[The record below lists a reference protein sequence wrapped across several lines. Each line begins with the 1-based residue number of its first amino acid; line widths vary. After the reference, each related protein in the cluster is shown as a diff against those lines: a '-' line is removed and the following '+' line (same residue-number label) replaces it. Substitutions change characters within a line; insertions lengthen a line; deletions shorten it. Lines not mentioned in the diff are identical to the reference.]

1 MTKRPLDRQLW
12 KINVEYEE
20 IVSINTIFRI
30 YKIITVLTID
40 SSRNLI
46 VGLIWIIKRKG
57 KRILNR
63 QNVLSVGTK
72 SFKQKVFTVNHFKI
86 FKIFQ
91 NI

>member
-1 MTKRPLDRQLW
+1 MFIEIDKNTRE

-57 KRILNR
+57 NRLLNR

-72 SFKQKVFTVNHFKI
+72 SFK
-86 FKIFQ
+86 
-91 NI
+91 

>member
-57 KRILNR
+57 KRLLNR
-63 QNVLSVGTK
+63 QNMLSVGTK
-72 SFKQKVFTVNHFKI
+72 SFKQKVFTDEF
-86 FKIFQ
+86 
-91 NI
+91 